1 MPVGHPSYTTD
12 PCTRLHWAYNQGV
25 CSSERL
31 PASPAPALT
40 PRLRARPR
48 LRLCPRPRPRPRTCP
63 CPRPRPRP
71 RLCQRPRPR
80 DLHLL
85 RNMVERIPLAPAT
98 TDPCTRLHWAQDRVL
113 PLTRKCLA
121 ALYPSCAGAGR
132 VSTSTAGPLVIS
144 GALGLQSRRSARL
157 STYLLQPTRALACTG
172 PTTKEDCEF
181 TACIATA
188 M

>member
-1 MPVGHPSYTTD
+1 MPVGHPSYTTY
-12 PCTRLHWAYNQGV
+12 PCTRLHWAYNPQGV
-25 CSSERL
+25 CSSEHL

-40 PRLRARPR
+40 PRPRA
-48 LRLCPRPRPRPRTCP
+48 RPRTCP

-98 TDPCTRLHWAQDRVL
+98 TDPCTCLHWAQDRVL